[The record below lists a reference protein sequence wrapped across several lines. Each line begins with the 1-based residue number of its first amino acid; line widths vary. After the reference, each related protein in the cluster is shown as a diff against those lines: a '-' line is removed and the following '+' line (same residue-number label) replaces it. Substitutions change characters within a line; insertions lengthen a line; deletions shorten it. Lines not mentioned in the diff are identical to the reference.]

1 MIKNLL
7 LASCTIFLLSGCFG
21 GEKENKW
28 TAFIYPDK
36 EDMKKNIKSPVTFAT
51 LEECKQVYISEIK
64 KQNLEGIATF
74 KCGLNCKYHDG
85 MKLEICEEMLS
96 SVEE

>member
-36 EDMKKNIKSPVTFAT
+36 EDMKT
-51 LEECKQVYISEIK
+51 
-64 KQNLEGIATF
+64 
-74 KCGLNCKYHDG
+74 
-85 MKLEICEEMLS
+85 
-96 SVEE
+96 